1 MSECFEQQEPL
12 DHPPPPEPLSA
23 GHQVVAGLQRT
34 ERSSV
39 MIKLGKVSEET
50 KGSKFFGSPE
60 PDLRPLFPI

>member
-1 MSECFEQQEPL
+1 
-12 DHPPPPEPLSA
+12 
-23 GHQVVAGLQRT
+23 
-34 ERSSV
+34 